1 MKNFFKLLS
10 LTLILM
16 TGWANAHVN
25 HDQKPQTINKEQAT
39 AAATYHVKKLVTG
52 GQLDKSWQG
61 AEATDTV
68 FDAESRSNWVVSFNN
83 PNEANEDKKILSVSL
98 TSSGYFIS
106 TNLTEK

>member
-25 HDQKPQTINKEQAT
+25 HDQKPQTINKARAIEV
-39 AAATYHVKKLVTG
+39 ATYQVQKLVIN

-61 AEATDTV
+61 AEVTDTV
-68 FDAESRSNWVVSFNN
+68 FGAESRSDWVVSFNN
-83 PNEANEDKKILSVSL
+83 PYEVDENKKILSVFL
-98 TSSGYFIS
+98 TNSGYFVS
-106 TNLTEK
+106 KSFTGE